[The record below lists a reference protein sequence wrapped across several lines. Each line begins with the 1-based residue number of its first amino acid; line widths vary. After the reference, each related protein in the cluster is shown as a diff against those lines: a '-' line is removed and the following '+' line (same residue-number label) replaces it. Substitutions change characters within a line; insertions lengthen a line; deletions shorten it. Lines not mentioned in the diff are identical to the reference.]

1 MSLKAVLEH
10 YNIPLTGAQ
19 SYKNPVIPKP
29 PFSLSQ
35 SIRKNSLIAIG
46 SSVAFFIILFPLLL
60 GGSDDKYKPILPE
73 PNQENTK
80 YQEIQPL
87 LDTPPDLLSVF
98 KDRGEDIA
106 PINSNGSVSAIAL
119 IREIQDRYPDFN
131 IVYGTDNITPQGS
144 NVGIKQVEIGEIAIA
159 ISSRPLTE
167 IEKRDGLQEV
177 AIAKDAIAVIVHKD
191 NPINNLS
198 IEQLKQIY
206 TCRVTDWI
214 TLGWQ
219 NANNDPEP
227 FSIEVINRSSES
239 GTQEIFQDRVLGG
252 EAFCIDDSDSNEKN
266 FKTWEKDETT
276 PVVRNLSKYGIYYAS
291 LNHVIG
297 AKGVKIIAI
306 NQINPADQN
315 GAYILNGDY
324 DLSRNLYAVS
334 KKEAYT
340 NVIEFINFLLS
351 PSGQQI
357 IYKYHVPIYPYNPE

>member
-1 MSLKAVLEH
+1 
-10 YNIPLTGAQ
+10 
-19 SYKNPVIPKP
+19 
-29 PFSLSQ
+29 
-35 SIRKNSLIAIG
+35 
-46 SSVAFFIILFPLLL
+46 LFPLLL